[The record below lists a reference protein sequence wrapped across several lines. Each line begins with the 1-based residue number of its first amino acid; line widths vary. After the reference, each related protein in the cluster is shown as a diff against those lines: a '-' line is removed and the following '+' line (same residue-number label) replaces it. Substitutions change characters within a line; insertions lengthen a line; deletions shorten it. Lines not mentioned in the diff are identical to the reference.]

1 MLATHTSVD
10 ILDQADILTN
20 MILES
25 EVFDDYKASKSKLQN
40 NQEAQQ
46 LIRQFLKMKENYEEV
61 QRFGKYHPNYTEVSQ
76 KTREL
81 KRSVD
86 LNEDVIAFKKAEKEL
101 EALLNEISRIV
112 ADAVSTMIKV
122 PTGNPFF
129 DSMSCSGGC
138 ATGGGCGCG

>member
-1 MLATHTSVD
+1 VLATQTSVD

-20 MILES
+20 LILQS
-25 EVFDDYKASKSKLQN
+25 EVFDDYKTSKCKVKNNLDLQK
-40 NQEAQQ
+40 
-46 LIRQFLKMKENYEEV
+46 LIRDFNKMKEKYEEV

-76 KTREL
+76 QTREM
-81 KRSVD
+81 KRTVD
-86 LNEDVIAFKKAEKEL
+86 LHEDVIAFKKAEKSL
-101 EALLNEISRIV
+101 EALLNEVSRLL
-112 ADAVSTMIKV
+112 ADAVSPLIKV